1 MTSRT
6 LRYAQA
12 WSEGKKRDASAA
24 IAPKFVTGEF
34 ELYNHASRGTAGNAV
49 IYRDWVIFQDLNELH
64 PPVFVRSKVV
74 IISKSSFAVA
84 TSGQFQTAATVMDE
98 PEFDIHRGQA
108 YIRGVFVL
116 STRRNL
122 KFVGVPPPEPQP

>member
-34 ELYNHASRGTAGNAV
+34 ELYNHASRGTAGNVV
-49 IYRDWVIFQDLNELH
+49 IYRDWVIFQDWNELH
-64 PPVFVRSKVV
+64 PPVFVRSSVV
-74 IISKSSFAVA
+74 ATSESSFAVA
-84 TSGQFQTAATVMDE
+84 SEGKFQTVATLMDE
-98 PEFDIHRGQA
+98 LEFGVHRGQA
-108 YIRGVFVL
+108 CTRGVFVL
-116 STRRNL
+116 STRRNP
-122 KFVGVPPPEPQP
+122 KFVE